1 MRRVIGFKNAILLV
15 IIALSLF
22 SFSSCSKDT
31 ISEDVLAM
39 EKFMFF
45 FEEPNDF
52 TINALQRYNVS
63 EREIYYYF
71 EWVYSEE
78 KESDTYEVI
87 LIYDPETQTG
97 VLRHISNFEHG
108 LYPNVKL
115 KWDEIKDS
123 PDKVFSQQEILDIKQ
138 SAIDSINWKKS
149 IGTK

>member
-1 MRRVIGFKNAILLV
+1 MKRDIGFKNPIL
-15 IIALSLF
+15 IALIALF
-22 SFSSCSKDT
+22 LLSFSACSQNA

-45 FEEPNDF
+45 FEEPDDF
-52 TINALQRYNVS
+52 TINALQKYNVS

-71 EWVYSEE
+71 EWAYSNQED
-78 KESDTYEVI
+78 SDTYDVI

-108 LYPNVKL
+108 FYPKVKL
-115 KWDEIKDS
+115 KWEEIKDS

-138 SAIDSINWKKS
+138 SAIDNLK
-149 IGTK
+149 

>member
-45 FEEPNDF
+45 FEDPNNLE
-52 TINALQRYNVS
+52 IKELRKYVVS
-63 EREIYYYF
+63 DKETFYYV
-71 EWVYSEE
+71 EWGDNGE
-78 KESDTYEVI
+78 KNDEMYRVL
-87 LIYDPETQTG
+87 LIYTPQNQLVDLVHFADMEY
-97 VLRHISNFEHG
+97 G
-108 LYPNVKL
+108 LFANVKNQ
-115 KWDEIKDS
+115 WDEIKDS